1 MKEYKICGITTRA
14 FTIEWF
20 MLENLKY
27 LSNNGYKAYAICEP
41 TDTLSNID
49 SIVYYPID
57 MKRGNVSVWE
67 VFRSIYQ
74 MIKIFKREKF
84 DIIQYASSNAGL
96 YAAIAGWLTRVPVR
110 IYCQWGISYTDY
122 SGIKYWFYKTIEK
135 VTCRLSTNIQPDS
148 FGNLEFSVKEK
159 LYKSSK
165 GNVVFN
171 GSACGVSLDRFDIS
185 KRDEWRNEVHK
196 HFSIPAN
203 KKVFGFVGR
212 LALEKG
218 VNELLEAFI
227 ELDSSD
233 AILLVVGPYYGVDD
247 LNQEIYN
254 KALNSKN
261 IIFVGPVSDPSKFY
275 AAFDFLILPSYRE
288 GFGMVVLESAAM
300 GTPIIVSNIIGPT
313 EFVKDNYNGLYCDV
327 KSASSLK
334 LTMIKALSLSN
345 SEYQKLCENA
355 YADVSK
361 KFNSKNF
368 KEAFLKDRNLLLSKK
383 MYV

>member
-1 MKEYKICGITTRA
+1 
-14 FTIEWF
+14 

-27 LSNNGYKAYAICEP
+27 LTNNGYKAYVICEP
-41 TDTLSNID
+41 TDTLKNVDDITF
-49 SIVYYPID
+49 YPID

-67 VFRSIYQ
+67 VLRSVWQ
-74 MIKIFKREKF
+74 MIKIFRKEKF

-96 YAAIAGWLTRVPVR
+96 YAAIAGWITRVPVR

-122 SGIKYWFYKTIEK
+122 TGIKYWFYKAIEK
-135 VTCRLSTNIQPDS
+135 VTCCLSTNVQPDS
-148 FGNLEFSVKEK
+148 YGNLEFSVMEK
-159 LYKSSK
+159 LYKRSK

-171 GSACGVSLDRFDIS
+171 GSACGVSLERFNIS
-185 KRDEWRNEVHK
+185 KREEWRNEIHQQ
-196 HFSIPAN
+196 FSIPVD

-218 VNELLEAFI
+218 VNELLEAFL
-227 ELDSSD
+227 ELDSPD
-233 AILLVVGPYYGVDD
+233 AVLLVVGPYYGVDE

-254 KALNSKN
+254 KSLDSEN

-313 EFVKDNYNGLYCDV
+313 EFVKDNHNGLYCDV
-327 KSASSLK
+327 KSTSSLR
-334 LTMIKALSLSN
+334 LTMLKALSLSV
-345 SEYQKLCENA
+345 SEYLRLCENA
-355 YADVSK
+355 YADVST
-361 KFNSKNF
+361 KFNSNDF
-368 KEAFLKDRNLLLSKK
+368 KEAFLRDRNSFLIKK
-383 MYV
+383 